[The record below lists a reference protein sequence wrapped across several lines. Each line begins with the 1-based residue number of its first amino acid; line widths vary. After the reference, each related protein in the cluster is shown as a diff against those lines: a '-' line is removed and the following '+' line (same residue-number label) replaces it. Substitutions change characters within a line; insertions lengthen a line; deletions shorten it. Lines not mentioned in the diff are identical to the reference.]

1 MARAEV
7 MRARLSN
14 RDARRGQKAVEA
26 VVGNILRDM
35 GGGFETEPET
45 TEALYIACED
55 YLLLLL
61 RKADRF
67 AKADGRVS
75 VRKYS
80 PAIVFDMSLLI
91 VCVEARDF
99 QRAVS
104 SVAENDSAEAPQ

>member
-75 VRKYS
+75 VQ
-80 PAIVFDMSLLI
+80 
-91 VCVEARDF
+91 ARDF